1 LTNPTVAIGVFEA
14 LLSNV
19 ERMAKSNKWKCA
31 LNSTS
36 ILARSN
42 PETTA
47 HSLQSYIQK
56 RALLETITEVF

>member
-1 LTNPTVAIGVFEA
+1 MIHKITKATPTQA
-14 LLSNV
+14 LENSK
-19 ERMAKSNKWKCA
+19 RA

-42 PETTA
+42 PETTS
-47 HSLQSYIQK
+47 HSLKSYIQQ